1 MPTHAIDRGLNKKR
15 RTPRSISNEPLT
27 LWGRSSDVGVDGLCW
42 WQAESEG
49 HGADADTSES
59 SEPTT
64 GVSESTCLAALTQ
77 TRHRPANRS
86 FFAYD
91 VVSSRSLYSL
101 SREIK
106 TQFSCRCFTVQHYPR
121 LAAWRSG

>member
-1 MPTHAIDRGLNKKR
+1 MIADKHTRTHARTHTHRQIDTFITVLRSAIDRGLNKKR

-77 TRHRPANRS
+77 TRH
-86 FFAYD
+86 
-91 VVSSRSLYSL
+91 
-101 SREIK
+101 
-106 TQFSCRCFTVQHYPR
+106 
-121 LAAWRSG
+121 